1 MSVDNE
7 RKKIDSID
15 AKILELLNDRAQAS
29 KQIGKIKKKEGRG
42 IYSPEREKEV
52 LERLKSMNQG
62 PVTPQAIEAIY
73 REIMSSSISLEKEVR
88 IAYLGPE
95 FTYTHQA
102 AMKKFGASVN
112 YFPCTNISDVFAE
125 VERGRSDYGV
135 VPVENSTEGA
145 VNYTLDMFIESS
157 LKICA
162 ELYLVINHY
171 LLSNAASLKT
181 INQIYSIPQALAQCR
196 LWLES
201 NLPAAKLMPTTSTA
215 EAARY
220 VAEHPQFKNEIAC
233 VASSLAAKEYR
244 LKILA
249 PSIEDN
255 ANNTTRFIVISR
267 SDCRPT
273 GKDRTSI
280 AFAVKDRVGALHD
293 ILLPFQA
300 HKINL
305 TKIESRPSK
314 KKAWNYYFF
323 VDFEG
328 HAEEPRVQKTLE
340 ILEKNCTFLRIL
352 GSYPKA
358 DL

>member
-1 MSVDNE
+1 MNVDQS

-15 AKILELLNDRAQAS
+15 ENILKLLNERAKESQ
-29 KQIGKIKKKEGRG
+29 KIGKIKRKEGQG
-42 IYSPEREKEV
+42 IYAPHREKEV
-52 LERLKSMNQG
+52 LDRLKAINGG
-62 PVTPQAIEAIY
+62 PLSGAALEAIY
-73 REIMSSSISLEKEVR
+73 REVMSSSISLEKPVR

-95 FTYTHQA
+95 FTFTHQA
-102 AMKKFGASVN
+102 AQKKFGASVN
-112 YFPCTNISDVFAE
+112 YFPCSNISDVFAE

-145 VNYTLDMFIESS
+145 VNYTLDMFIDSS

-162 ELYLVINHY
+162 ELYLQINHY

-201 NLPAAKLMPTTSTA
+201 NLPGARQMSSASTA
-215 EAARY
+215 DAARY

-233 VASSLAAKEYR
+233 VASLLAAKEYK

-249 PSIEDN
+249 PSIEDA
-255 ANNTTRFIVISR
+255 ANNTTRFIVIAR
-267 SDCRPT
+267 TEAQPT
-273 GKDRTSI
+273 GNDRTSTV
-280 AFAVKDRVGALHD
+280 FAVKDRVGALHD
-293 ILLPFQA
+293 ILVPFQKA
-300 HKINL
+300 KINL

-323 VDFEG
+323 VDLEG
-328 HAEEPRVQKTLE
+328 HAQEPRIAKALAE
-340 ILEKNCTFLRIL
+340 LEKQCTFFKTL

-358 DL
+358 DF